1 MTIKSRPLG
10 LLLLFGLALSYLIAT
25 PAHPT
30 TPTLIES
37 DPQLYKAAVLI
48 EPTTGTLL
56 HADRAH
62 DPIVPASLVKMMVS
76 LIVLEHLRD
85 GRLQLED
92 QVTVSKWASKI
103 GGHQVYL
110 KQGEVFELGE
120 MMKAVVVG
128 SANDAAVAVAELIGG
143 DQEGFV
149 ELMNQRAQALQM
161 KNTVYTNPHGL
172 PPGKGQK
179 ENITTAYDQML
190 LGRELVKYPQY
201 LIWSS
206 TLRDTFRNGT
216 FELLNTNR
224 VLLKK
229 MPEMDGLKTGYYRKA
244 GFSVVATAKRNNTR
258 LLAAVMG
265 STKKSVRTQI
275 TSRLLTKGFSQYGL
289 IKVLEKGS
297 KLGEPVSIK
306 NGQQEKVDLQVEEDV
321 ELFLKLS
328 DVKHIEHR
336 FTIPDSITAP
346 VIAGTVI
353 GTVELQIQDQI
364 LKKVNLLSAQAVEV
378 KTLWEKI
385 RDVFKL

>member
-258 LLAAVMG
+258 LLAVVVG